1 MPAANSRNMRLLP
14 EAALSGKM
22 LERDRHHVSE
32 QNEQLP

>member
-1 MPAANSRNMRLLP
+1 MPAANSRNLRLLP
-14 EAALSGKM
+14 AAALSGKT